1 MTITR
6 KLTAEQFARLPAY
19 NHNREEL
26 IRGTLTVLEPGP
38 GYTHGSVAA
47 RIGYLLL
54 AFVTP
59 RRLGAVVHR
68 SGFVF
73 ERNPDTVCG
82 PDVSFV
88 DASRLPLPDDRP
100 YLDGAPDL
108 AVEIWSPGNNKRDM
122 AEHVALYLRTG
133 SRLVW
138 VVDPQRRTVT
148 AHRPEHEQFVLS
160 VDDQL
165 TGEDVLPGFECRV
178 ADFFYELR

>member
-6 KLTAEQFARLPAY
+6 KLTAEQLARLPAY

-47 RIGYLLL
+47 
-54 AFVTP
+54 
-59 RRLGAVVHR
+59 
-68 SGFVF
+68 
-73 ERNPDTVCG
+73 
-82 PDVSFV
+82 
-88 DASRLPLPDDRP
+88 
-100 YLDGAPDL
+100 DGAPDL
-108 AVEIWSPGNNKRDM
+108 AVEIWSRGNKRKDM

-148 AHRPEHEQFVLS
+148 VHRPNHEQVVLGG
-160 VDDQL
+160 DDQL
-165 TGEDVLPGFECRV
+165 SGEDVLPGFACCV

>member
-26 IRGTLTVLEPGP
+26 IRGTLTVLDPGP

-59 RRLGAVVHR
+59 RRLCAVVHR

-82 PDVSFV
+82 PDLSFI
-88 DASRLPLPDDRP
+88 DASRLPLPEGIA

-108 AVEIWSPGNNKRDM
+108 AVEILSPGNKKKDM
-122 AEHVALYLRTG
+122 AERIALFLRKGT
-133 SRLVW
+133 RLMW
-138 VVDPQRRTVT
+138 VVDPKRRTVT
-148 AHRPEHEQFVLS
+148 VHRPESESFVLS
-160 VDDQL
+160 IDDQL
-165 TGEDVLPGFECRV
+165 SGQDVLPGFECRV
-178 ADFFYELR
+178 ADFFDELR